1 MTIRRESRTR
11 TRTHTRSQLT
21 FQAPT
26 MARTWTV
33 AQGRSSAGNGARA
46 SGGAGRAGN
55 GGQDGG

>member
-33 AQGRSSAGNGARA
+33 AQGRSSAGNGAR
-46 SGGAGRAGN
+46 GGAGRAGN